1 MTEHAVS
8 TGPAVNPVR
17 LLVVEV
23 AELSAEEREAAPD
36 TPDSNGQRT
45 VNFNAIPG
53 TYDFLVGLPD
63 GGKVLDPT
71 TFGGDINEFVAGVVD
86 DMDAIDR
93 QYVRDHAIEVKQTI
107 DAGGEPQPAELY
119 MKLLVSF
126 CNKPVEVIGNMLA
139 TLIFQLIDAT
149 VSEEDFD
156 AAVHALEDNQPA
168 S

>member
-1 MTEHAVS
+1 MTEHVVS

-23 AELSAEEREAAPD
+23 AEPSAEEREAAPK
-36 TPDSNGQRT
+36 GQQV

-156 AAVHALEDNQPA
+156 AAVHALEDSQPA